1 MASLSVYD
9 AFGPPPATLPP
20 STYVRRWDTALA
32 MGAVAGAATYTALGW
47 VLWRDWP
54 VLGARPELP
63 FGAFLLSGLQWRE
76 WTALPVTHLARI
88 VAMLAGGLV
97 LGLRAFV
104 AGLRPRNGI
113 RHLSGPRL
121 LEGREAESAARRQA
135 AAERG
140 NNTAGFLRL
149 HPSLDLPKSRWTRH
163 LLVVGSVGSGKTQII
178 LPVVSQAFEQNL
190 KAFVYDVK
198 GDFSAK
204 FPSAALV
211 SPWDARSRVWD
222 VGADVRTPAQAA
234 TFAAA
239 FIPTDS
245 ENGGNRFFAIAAQQ
259 LLIGALRAL
268 QNERGK
274 DWGWDDLAHRLRAD
288 RAAFADT
295 LAQHYPKA
303 SPLIADET
311 SSATSGVL
319 ATLAAYTRSIDD
331 LALAWGNGDGRKS
344 VSLRRWLR
352 DDFAGRRQIVVQAGP
367 DAVLTGAYIGAMV
380 RLLESLIISPAL
392 PDDELGRSLLFVLD
406 ELPSLKVDVSALVD
420 KGRSKGV
427 CVIGGLQDLAQLRE
441 ALGPNR
447 AAALVS
453 MVGTHV
459 VCRLQLGESRDA
471 IAGLFGRERVA
482 VVAASSS
489 GGAITTAMH
498 EETRAVVDPSVLSSE
513 LGVRKAKRREWPHGF
528 AIRALV
534 SLGGDALM
542 LDFPGAVLPDRQPA
556 HVPARWTL
564 PSGSQQR
571 VLASTACV
579 ASPRAGLDP
588 AAVAALAERYAHG
601 ASHAQEEKPAC

>member
-1 MASLSVYD
+1 MPRLPIYD

-20 STYVRRWDTALA
+20 STYVRRWDTALV
-32 MGAVAGAATYTALGW
+32 MGAVAGAATYIALGW
-47 VLWRDWP
+47 VLWRGWLI
-54 VLGARPELP
+54 LGARPELP
-63 FGAFLLSGLQWRE
+63 FGAFLVSGLQWRE
-76 WTALPVTHLARI
+76 WSALPASDLARI
-88 VAMLAGGLV
+88 VGMLASALV
-97 LGLRAFV
+97 LGMWALIT
-104 AGLRPRNGI
+104 GLRPRNGI

-121 LEGREAESAARRQA
+121 LEGCEAEAEARRHA
-135 AAERG
+135 MDERG
-140 NNTAGFLRL
+140 RSATGFLRL
-149 HPSLDLPKSRWTRH
+149 HPLLDLPKPRWTRH

-178 LPVVSQAFEQNL
+178 LPLVSQAFERNL

-211 SPWDARSRVWD
+211 SPWDRRSRVWD

-234 TFAAA
+234 TIAAA
-239 FIPTDS
+239 FIPTDT
-245 ENGGNRFFAIAAQQ
+245 ENGGNRFFAVAAQQ

-268 QNERGK
+268 QSERGK
-274 DWGWDDLAHRLRAD
+274 GWGWGDLAEQLRAD
-288 RAAFADT
+288 RTAFADT

-331 LALAWGNGDGRKS
+331 LALAWGNGEGRKS

-352 DDFAGRRQIVVQAGP
+352 DDFAGRRQIIVQAGP

-392 PDDELGRSLLFVLD
+392 PDNEQGRSLLFVLD

-427 CVIGGLQDLAQLRE
+427 CVIAGLQDLAQLRE
-441 ALGPNR
+441 ALGTNR

-453 MVGTHV
+453 MIGTHV
-459 VCRLQLGESRDA
+459 VCRLQMGESRDA
-471 IAGLFGRERVA
+471 IAALFGRGRVA
-482 VVAASSS
+482 VVATSSS
-489 GGAITTAMH
+489 GGASTTATH
-498 EETRAVVDPSVLSSE
+498 EETRAVVDPWVLSSE
-513 LGVRKAKRREWPHGF
+513 LGVRKGKRKDWPHGF

-542 LDFPGAVLPDRQPA
+542 LDFPGMVLPDRQPA
-556 HVPARWTL
+556 HIPAQWTVPLLVRKSL
-564 PSGSQQR
+564 PAAA
-571 VLASTACV
+571 VDASSPV
-579 ASPRAGLDP
+579 AAVDL
-588 AAVAALAERYAHG
+588 AAVAALAERYAKG
-601 ASHAQEEKPAC
+601 SIPVQGDEASC